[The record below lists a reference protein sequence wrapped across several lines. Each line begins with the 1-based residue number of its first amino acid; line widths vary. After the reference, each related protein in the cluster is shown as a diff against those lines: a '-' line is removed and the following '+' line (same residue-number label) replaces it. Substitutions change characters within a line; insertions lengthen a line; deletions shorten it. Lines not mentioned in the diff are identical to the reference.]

1 MTMSKDTKRDMGK
14 EELED
19 KVKKL
24 SPEKQAF
31 VKGKN
36 VPKKFSRTLDP
47 IFKYY
52 FGRPGNEELLLSLVN
67 GILSTPLGRPDIV
80 LAPGVERLN
89 LKFKKLTLLGTES
102 SPLVE
107 GGKGIRFDIA
117 AETDDGKIINIEIQ
131 KGDQEYIRHRSE
143 IYASNM
149 VARYNKAGTNYDE
162 FTPVISIWILEW
174 ELKSNVNDK
183 AINDKVIRGQI
194 TVDADTYELATNVR
208 TIYFVQ
214 LPKMKFSDYKDF
226 RRRGIMSEE
235 AEAWLRFLSTDGPE
249 EGWEAMK
256 AMNPEIARKLQQQE
270 QKFWGDKA
278 QRYAY
283 IVATD
288 QEKVRLTEKNRA
300 AKKLKKAHEE
310 GREEGLLEGLAKK
323 EQEMIFGM
331 LSAGFSD
338 EQITAI
344 PGITEEKLEK
354 YKEEFNNKLV

>member
-117 AETDDGKIINIEIQ
+117 AETDDGKIINI
-131 KGDQEYIRHRSE
+131 
-143 IYASNM
+143 
-149 VARYNKAGTNYDE
+149 
-162 FTPVISIWILEW
+162 
-174 ELKSNVNDK
+174 
-183 AINDKVIRGQI
+183 
-194 TVDADTYELATNVR
+194 
-208 TIYFVQ
+208 
-214 LPKMKFSDYKDF
+214 
-226 RRRGIMSEE
+226 
-235 AEAWLRFLSTDGPE
+235 
-249 EGWEAMK
+249 
-256 AMNPEIARKLQQQE
+256 
-270 QKFWGDKA
+270 
-278 QRYAY
+278 
-283 IVATD
+283 
-288 QEKVRLTEKNRA
+288 
-300 AKKLKKAHEE
+300 
-310 GREEGLLEGLAKK
+310 
-323 EQEMIFGM
+323 
-331 LSAGFSD
+331 
-338 EQITAI
+338 
-344 PGITEEKLEK
+344 
-354 YKEEFNNKLV
+354 